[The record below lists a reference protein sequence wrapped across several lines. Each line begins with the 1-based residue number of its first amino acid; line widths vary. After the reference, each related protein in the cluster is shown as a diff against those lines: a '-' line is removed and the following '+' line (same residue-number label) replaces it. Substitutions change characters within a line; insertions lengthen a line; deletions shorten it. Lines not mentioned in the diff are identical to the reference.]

1 VQAIHP
7 IEEVNSPYNLTMYS
21 RFTGRPAFHIAL
33 ITLLLMC
40 AFVTTVLATED
51 WDPRVFLIEGIN
63 TFEAKIVDN
72 SGYDGRFSYY
82 MALDP
87 LGAMPLMDH
96 DAFRYQRV
104 IYPLTIWILSLGG
117 KPGLLPWVMILVNVA
132 AISLSTGL
140 LASLLVQYDRPAW
153 IALAYPFFL
162 GTLVTIRGNL
172 TEPLALCWAVFGL
185 WLLKKGSWKW
195 AGVALGVAIL
205 TKEIALPFLLGITTW
220 FVIQKEYRT
229 AISITMIGLAP
240 ALIWGAIITIWLG
253 HSALS
258 AQMAAMELIPFYGL
272 LFLDV
277 SPAKGHILL
286 WVAIPM
292 FFFGSLGLFDLRRW
306 RNDPVSLIML
316 ANVALLAFMP
326 RMTWW
331 NIGGAIRTVMG
342 LVIASLLYV
351 AVERPRLLPWV
362 AAFWMVSG
370 MLLLPALLVPGD

>member
-1 VQAIHP
+1 
-7 IEEVNSPYNLTMYS
+7 MYS

-40 AFVTTVLATED
+40 AFVTIVLATED

-96 DAFRYQRV
+96 DAFRYQRI

-117 KPGLLPWVMILVNVA
+117 KPGLLPWVMILVNLA

-306 RNDPVSLIML
+306 RNDPVSLIM
-316 ANVALLAFMP
+316 
-326 RMTWW
+326 
-331 NIGGAIRTVMG
+331 
-342 LVIASLLYV
+342 
-351 AVERPRLLPWV
+351 
-362 AAFWMVSG
+362 
-370 MLLLPALLVPGD
+370 

>member
-1 VQAIHP
+1 MH
-7 IEEVNSPYNLTMYS
+7 
-21 RFTGRPAFHIAL
+21 
-33 ITLLLMC
+33 
-40 AFVTTVLATED
+40 
-51 WDPRVFLIEGIN
+51 
-63 TFEAKIVDN
+63 
-72 SGYDGRFSYY
+72 
-82 MALDP
+82 
-87 LGAMPLMDH
+87 LMDH
-96 DAFRYQRV
+96 DAFRYQRI

-195 AGVALGVAIL
+195 AGVALGIAIL